1 MFDTVTGATVN
12 LSQFMQSATNQI
24 NLGKQQ
30 RLLLVE
36 QALLLLE
43 QCYVHRPL
51 KEAMHAVRP
60 VQRLRLLQHRLEHTT
75 DGGLEADL
83 RFHNEMTDIFV
94 SVRDLHTNYLL
105 PTPFANH
112 TAYLP
117 FLVEEYYENGR
128 RRYTASKVRTQEIAE
143 PGFQSGV
150 EILYWSG
157 IPIERAVEL
166 SGERQAGSNLDARH
180 VRGLDALTIQPLRIS
195 LPPDAHREVIR
206 YVGLDGQERELHQE
220 WKVLSVGPSASE
232 LDAVSATSAANSLQ
246 AVLAVDLQAEAVREM
261 KQLLFAPEVQAKK
274 DALAARTASGG
285 SGNSSGSLP
294 PGAEA
299 AMGLDLQADAVRQ
312 TKQVLFAP
320 GMTKQP
326 GIKIPDQSKL
336 AAGQGSADGD
346 GLESSMPDVLNARM
360 VTTSSG
366 TFGYIR
372 IYTFS
377 IPNGNIDGFLQEFI
391 RLVRQLPQNG
401 LIIDVRGNGGGYIW
415 AGERLLQLLTSAS
428 IQPEPVM
435 FITSP
440 LILRVCTEGNFQVVG
455 DLSQWVESLKQAV
468 TTGATYSAS
477 FPLTPEEWCND
488 IGQVYVG
495 PVVLI
500 TDARCYS
507 TTDIFSAGFQDHR
520 IGTILGVD
528 GNTGAGGA
536 NVWTHDL
543 LRAAVPGVFK
553 SLPNGA
559 GMRVAIRA
567 TLRVGPKSGTLLE
580 DLGVKPDVQYRM
592 TKNDLLN
599 SNQDLINRAGEIL
612 KGKPSYELELKRK
625 SSLNNGVTV
634 TARTRN
640 LDRLDFFIDDRPK
653 ESRDVTDGEIEFV
666 VTASTSGSTNLL
678 LRGYNQG
685 TYVVSQRLLL

>member
-1 MFDTVTGATVN
+1 MSDTVIDATVN
-12 LSQFMQSATNQI
+12 LSQFMQSATNQV

-75 DGGLEADL
+75 DDGLEADL

-117 FLVEEYYENGR
+117 FLVEEYYENGQ
-128 RRYTASKVRTQEIAE
+128 RRYIASKVTQEVTDPA
-143 PGFQSGV
+143 FQPGV

-166 SGERQAGSNLDARH
+166 SGERQAGSNFDARH
-180 VRGLDALTIQPLRIS
+180 VRGLDALTIRPLLIS
-195 LPPDAHREVIR
+195 LPPDAHWEVIR
-206 YVGLDGQERELHQE
+206 YIGLNGQERELRQE
-220 WKVLSVGPSASE
+220 WKVLSVGIFA
-232 LDAVSATSAANSLQ
+232 LDMDAVSATSAENSPQ
-246 AVLAVDLQAEAVREM
+246 AVLAMDLQAEAVREM
-261 KQLLFAPEVQAKK
+261 KQLLFAPKVQAKK
-274 DALAARTASGG
+274 DALAARTAFGV
-285 SGNSSGSLP
+285 SGNSSGTPSSV
-294 PGAEA
+294 AEA
-299 AMGLDLQADAVRQ
+299 AMGLDLQADVVRQ

-320 GMTKQP
+320 GITKQP
-326 GIKIPDQSKL
+326 GIKIPDQSEL
-336 AAGQGSADGD
+336 ATRHGPADGD
-346 GLESSMPDVLNARM
+346 GLESSMPKVLNARV

-415 AGERLLQLLTSAS
+415 AGERLLQLLTSAN

-440 LILRVCTEGNFQVVG
+440 LILRICTEGNFQVVG
-455 DLSQWVESLKQAV
+455 NLSQWVESLRQAV

-477 FPLTPEEWCND
+477 FPLTPEEWCNN
-488 IGQVYVG
+488 IGQIYVG

-543 LRAAVPGVFK
+543 LQAAVPGVFK
-553 SLPNGA
+553 PLPNGA

-580 DLGVKPDVQYRM
+580 DLGVKPDVEYRM

-599 SNQDLINRAGEIL
+599 SNQDLINHAGKIL
-612 KGKPSYELELKRK
+612 KGKPSYELELKQK
-625 SSLNNGVTV
+625 SSSNNGVMV

-678 LRGYNQG
+678 LRGYKQG
-685 TYVVSQRLLL
+685 TYVASQRLLL